1 MDIPRHVL
9 PIVPLCILM
18 VGLGCGSTGSTDRL
32 IVVHDVTIVDGR
44 APTPVPAMS
53 VVIEGTHISAV
64 GLAASLPVP
73 DGAQVVD
80 GTGGYLIPGLWDMHT
95 HALWEPFVGD
105 GFLTLFVLN
114 GVTGIRDM
122 GGTLDALSTVRAN
135 EGREDFVAPRI
146 VAAGPWLNP
155 FSIDPRTEMIV
166 ETPQEARDAVAT
178 LDEAG
183 VDFIKVY
190 VQLPRDAFLAV
201 LEQAEARGLP
211 VAGHVPV
218 EGVTAMEASELG
230 MRSIEHMQDE
240 IGGYCDDEETCEP
253 LFDTFRCNGTWQT
266 PVLVIRRNTAF
277 FDDMGVVE
285 HPSMRFAPAYL
296 REEWE
301 AARARRRSA
310 PQNYSPA
317 PELFTRVKEL
327 AGALHEAGIP
337 ILTGSDAGDFYSLA
351 GFSLHD
357 ELAVLVDVGMTEWE
371 VIRAA
376 TLGAAEY
383 LEAVDSMGT
392 VEAVK
397 VADLVLLE
405 ANPLD
410 DIRNTRRIRAVISN
424 GRLLDRQALDAQ
436 CDRIESGISTG
447 KD

>member
-1 MDIPRHVL
+1 MAIPRHAR
-9 PIVPLCILM
+9 PIVPLCILT
-18 VGLGCGSTGSTDRL
+18 VAVGCGSTGSTDGL
-32 IVVHDVTIVDGR
+32 IVVRDVTIVDGR
-44 APTPVPAMS
+44 APTPLRAMS

-64 GLAASLPVP
+64 GPVASLRVP
-73 DGAQVVD
+73 NGARVVE
-80 GTGGYLIPGLWDMHT
+80 GAGGYLIPGLWDMHT

-122 GGTLDALSTVRAN
+122 GGMLDALNTVREN
-135 EGREDFVAPRI
+135 EGREDFVAPRV

-155 FSIDPRTEMIV
+155 VRIDPRTEMIV

-190 VQLPRDAFLAV
+190 LHLPRDAFLAV

-211 VAGHVPV
+211 VAGHVPL
-218 EGVTAMEASELG
+218 EVTAMEASDLG

-240 IGGYCDDEETCEP
+240 IGGYCEDEETCEP
-253 LFDTFRCNGTWQT
+253 LFDTFRRNGTWQT
-266 PVLVIRRNTAF
+266 PVLVMRRYLASLDVAN
-277 FDDMGVVE
+277 VVE
-285 HPSMRFAPAYL
+285 NPSLRFAPVYL

-301 AARARRRSA
+301 AIRARRRTQQSDF
-310 PQNYSPA
+310 PA
-317 PELFTRVKEL
+317 PALLTRVKEL
-327 AGALHEAGIP
+327 AGALHEARVP
-337 ILTGSDAGDFYSLA
+337 ILAGSDAGDFYSLA

-357 ELAVLVDVGMTEWE
+357 ELALLVEAGMTEWE

-383 LEAVDSMGT
+383 LEVVDSLGT
-392 VEAVK
+392 VEAGK

-410 DIRNTRRIRAVISN
+410 DIHNTRRIRAVILN
-424 GRLLDRQALDAQ
+424 GRVLDRQAMDLLFDQ
-436 CDRIESGISTG
+436 IETDQSAER
-447 KD
+447 D